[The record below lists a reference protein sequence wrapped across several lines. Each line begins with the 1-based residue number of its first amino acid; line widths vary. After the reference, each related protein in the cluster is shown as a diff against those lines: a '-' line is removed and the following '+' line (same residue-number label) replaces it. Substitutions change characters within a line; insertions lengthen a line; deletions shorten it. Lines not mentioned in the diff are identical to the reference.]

1 MNAHLPKKCEYFLLT
16 EFDVNYSG
24 EYSLDEEAS
33 SLNMS
38 TEELC
43 KNLVEAVLCLKN
55 EIDARLTINPQKI
68 DGLLNNTK
76 NMNDEK
82 NIKKTLN

>member
-1 MNAHLPKKCEYFLLT
+1 M
-16 EFDVNYSG
+16 
-24 EYSLDEEAS
+24 DEEAS

-55 EIDARLTINPQKI
+55 EIDNRLTINPKKI

>member
-1 MNAHLPKKCEYFLLT
+1 MKKH
-16 EFDVNYSG
+16 
-24 EYSLDEEAS
+24 
-33 SLNMS
+33 MS

-55 EIDARLTINPQKI
+55 EIDTRLTINPNKI

-76 NMNDEK
+76 PMNDEK